1 MLHFHVMKWAFL
13 IQILIK
19 LTSNLENNFDGDD
32 PDTIIFIRLLAWHF
46 KFEKHKVL
54 KKELKD

>member
-1 MLHFHVMKWAFL
+1 MLHFHVMKWTFL

-19 LTSNLENNFDGDD
+19 LTSNLKNNFDGDD
-32 PDTIIFIRLLAWHF
+32 PDTIILIRLLAWHF